1 MGEAFFGEGNMEK
14 VELIRRYYPEGELFE
29 EAETVNGVKHGKSV
43 LFYRS
48 GARLGEDNFCN
59 GLLEGESWSYYESG
73 AVRWRCEYRRGLV
86 TGKEYGYHENGRLR
100 KVTEYVDGMVVDSD
114 VPVYDETGDLHFI
127 EKWRN
132 GYCRAYFRDGRIIY
146 EGARVNNER
155 VGIQKQYN
163 PDGSL
168 RREEFYWRGRRYGK
182 LRQFDRS
189 GVLLSEIEY
198 ANGMRQGY
206 ERLYN
211 PDGTVYRKSLYVD
224 DQYCGGKSLDYDEG
238 VLRSECDMNY
248 ELPDGEEV
256 NYNENGTVQSRI
268 PYSKGMAVD
277 GKYESYAE
285 DGTVDGYIEYVNN
298 RSVITDLDGNLKY
311 EAVFYRNH
319 LNGHCCM
326 YTSEFEKLDGYFVDD
341 EFYETKEEFLD
352 VSFEHMA
359 HICLE
364 NFADAFPEYTMETYK
379 DFFAE
384 AYEKAENSPAAQT
397 VYHDYAE
404 LENPGP
410 DGIPEGRLVDYLVR
424 EFVLRLR
431 LPNDGETERDI
442 VKGLKELLEMQ

>member
-1 MGEAFFGEGNMEK
+1 MFETQRGEGNMEK
-14 VELIRRYYPEGELFE
+14 VELFMRYYPEGELLE
-29 EAETVNGVKHGKSV
+29 ESETVNGVNHGKSI

-48 GARLGEDNFCN
+48 GAHRSEDNFRN
-59 GLLEGESWSYYESG
+59 GLLDGESLLFYESG
-73 AVRWRCEYRRGLV
+73 AVEWRCEYRRGLV
-86 TGKEYGYHENGRLR
+86 TGKEYAYHENGRVK

-114 VPVYDETGDLHFI
+114 IPVYDELGILRNT

-132 GYCRAYFRDGRIIY
+132 GYCRAFHRDGRIMY
-146 EGARVNNER
+146 EGARVNHEC

-168 RREEFYWRGRRYGK
+168 HREEFYWRGRRYGK

-189 GVLLSEIEY
+189 GVLLSETEY

-224 DQYCGGKSLDYDEG
+224 DQYCGGKALEYDDG
-238 VLRSECDMNY
+238 VLISECDMKY

-256 NYNENGTVQSRI
+256 CYNENGTVQSRI
-268 PYSKGMAVD
+268 PYSNGMMVD
-277 GKYESYAE
+277 GKYEKFAE
-285 DGTVDGYIEYVNN
+285 DGTVDGYIECRNN
-298 RSVITDLDGNLKY
+298 RSVITDLEGNLQY
-311 EAVFYRNH
+311 EAEHYRNH

-326 YTSEFEKLDGYFVDD
+326 FTSEFEKLDGYFVDD

-352 VSFEHMA
+352 VSFELMA
-359 HICLE
+359 NICLE
-364 NFADAFPEYTMETYK
+364 IFADSFPEYTMETYK

-384 AYEKAENSPAAQT
+384 AYEKAENSPAAQ
-397 VYHDYAE
+397 VKYHDYAE

-431 LPNDGETERDI
+431 LPNDGETEREI
-442 VKGLKELLEMQ
+442 VKGLRELL

>member
-1 MGEAFFGEGNMEK
+1 MEK
-14 VELIRRYYPEGELFE
+14 VELFRRYYPEGELLE
-29 EAETVNGVKHGKSV
+29 ETETVNGVNHGKSV

-48 GARLGEDNFCN
+48 GAHRSEDNFCN
-59 GLLEGESWSYYESG
+59 GLLDGESRLFYESG
-73 AVRWRCEYRRGLV
+73 AVQWRCEYRRGLV
-86 TGKEYGYHENGRLR
+86 TGKEYGYYENGRLM

-114 VPVYDETGDLHFI
+114 IPVYDELGNLRNT

-132 GYCRAYFRDGRIIY
+132 GYCRAFHRDGRIMY
-146 EGARVNNER
+146 EGARVNHES

-189 GVLLSEIEY
+189 GVLLSETEY

-238 VLRSECDMNY
+238 ILRSECDMNY

-256 NYNENGTVQSRI
+256 NYNENGTIQSRI
-268 PYSKGMAVD
+268 QYRKGMAVD

-298 RSVITDLDGNLKY
+298 RSVLTDLDGNVKY
-311 EAVFYRNH
+311 EAVFYRNR
-319 LNGHCCM
+319 LNGLCYM
-326 YTSEFEKLDGYFVDD
+326 YSSEGEKNEGYFFDD

-352 VSFEHMA
+352 VTFELMA
-359 HICLE
+359 HICVDR
-364 NFADAFPEYTMETYK
+364 FADTFPEYTLETYK
-379 DFFAE
+379 DFFAGE
-384 AYEKAENSPAAQT
+384 YEKAENSPAAQT
-397 VYHDYAE
+397 VYSDYAE
-404 LENPGP
+404 LENPGSE
-410 DGIPEGRLVDYLVR
+410 GIPDARFVDYLVR

-431 LPNDGETERDI
+431 LPNDGETEKGI
-442 VKGLKELLEMQ
+442 VKGLKELVGMP

>member
-1 MGEAFFGEGNMEK
+1 
-14 VELIRRYYPEGELFE
+14 
-29 EAETVNGVKHGKSV
+29 
-43 LFYRS
+43 
-48 GARLGEDNFCN
+48 
-59 GLLEGESWSYYESG
+59 
-73 AVRWRCEYRRGLV
+73 
-86 TGKEYGYHENGRLR
+86 
-100 KVTEYVDGMVVDSD
+100 
-114 VPVYDETGDLHFI
+114 
-127 EKWRN
+127 
-132 GYCRAYFRDGRIIY
+132 
-146 EGARVNNER
+146 
-155 VGIQKQYN
+155 
-163 PDGSL
+163 
-168 RREEFYWRGRRYGK
+168 
-182 LRQFDRS
+182 
-189 GVLLSEIEY
+189 
-198 ANGMRQGY
+198 
-206 ERLYN
+206 
-211 PDGTVYRKSLYVD
+211 VYRKSLYVD

-238 VLRSECDMNY
+238 ILRSECDMNY

-268 PYSKGMAVD
+268 PYSNGMMVD
-277 GKYESYAE
+277 GKYEKFAE
-285 DGTVDGYIEYVNN
+285 DGTVDGYIECRNN
-298 RSVITDLDGNLKY
+298 RSVITDTEGNLQY
-311 EAVFYRNH
+311 EAEHYRNH

-326 YTSEFEKLDGYFVDD
+326 FTSEFEKLDGYFVDD

-442 VKGLKELLEMQ
+442 VKGLKELVGMQ